1 MKERIVEMTQ
11 SEFDA
16 LKKNLNPNGA
26 VTFSSFAGSSKKAK
40 SSGYV
45 SVFMNGETL
54 HIKIKP

>member
-26 VTFSSFAGSSKKAK
+26 VTFSSFAGS
-40 SSGYV
+40 
-45 SVFMNGETL
+45 
-54 HIKIKP
+54 